1 MFEAKCNG
9 DKLPTSLSPVIS
21 HKKLALRPNFQPE
34 ILAKILVNLSMIKY
48 PKNCRNSFFL
58 SQSAIDNQNLYV
70 LEFIVIGAIILELS
84 RMLSLFRTFSI
95 LIDLHSEHISII
107 TLTDSKISQDVT
119 PHHGTIPKGF
129 SESEAASSFHS
140 VY

>member
-1 MFEAKCNG
+1 MVKTQN
-9 DKLPTSLSPVIS
+9 
-21 HKKLALRPNFQPE
+21 
-34 ILAKILVNLSMIKY
+34 Y
-48 PKNCRNSFFL
+48 FL
-58 SQSAIDNQNLYV
+58 SQSAINNQNPYV

-140 VY
+140 VYKIACGGRK